1 MVFAQSDTVTIK
13 VTLYDGT
20 SKKPLSGV
28 NIINP
33 KSSTTAS
40 SDAKGFVQTSIL
52 KRDTLFLFCPGYRIH
67 QFSVADSAL
76 KKEYHLQLFM
86 EPLTMTTSHDLVI
99 KAPKTLEQIEE
110 ERSHL
115 GITPKEL
122 ERDKIYPSS
131 AISALYDLLSH
142 REKEKEKLKGQIAAD
157 DRNKVFK
164 ELLNY
169 YNDKQIIDLPADH
182 YDDFIRFANLP
193 TEFLKNHSDY
203 EIMKTVKTLYEK
215 YSRLSGLVK

>member
-1 MVFAQSDTVTIK
+1 
-13 VTLYDGT
+13 
-20 SKKPLSGV
+20 
-28 NIINP
+28 
-33 KSSTTAS
+33 
-40 SDAKGFVQTSIL
+40 
-52 KRDTLFLFCPGYRIH
+52 
-67 QFSVADSAL
+67 
-76 KKEYHLQLFM
+76 
-86 EPLTMTTSHDLVI
+86 MTTSHDLVI

-131 AISALYDLLSH
+131 AIIALYDLLSH